1 MSMPA
6 MAIQRANPGL
16 YEMLTNGVLQAGL
29 SFDKA
34 MLNCQSMSKKLAD
47 YTIGNKWQQVAVSEE
62 YKDIVATS
70 GGDAVSSDQ
79 KLQKATGEE
88 GVTWVGGQ
96 KREVRAARNSTHSG
110 SGQSWL

>member
-1 MSMPA
+1 
-6 MAIQRANPGL
+6 
-16 YEMLTNGVLQAGL
+16 MLTNGVLQAGL

-70 GGDAVSSDQ
+70 GGDFQRPETAKSNRRGRRD
-79 KLQKATGEE
+79 
-88 GVTWVGGQ
+88 VGRWAE
-96 KREVRAARNSTHSG
+96 KEVRG
-110 SGQSWL
+110 SPQFNPLRIWPKLVIT